1 VKSKLNKLRDQKKDQ
16 KDCFFFDQLFFHGPC
31 LTNSSKS
38 SDDFGKPATKKM
50 RCFRLMNLGLGGLLK
65 VTEHAET
72 NGSSSLKIHDIFGQD
87 DGLFGA
93 GIASCDTTVG
103 DPRQRLAA
111 HLHTKI
117 QTT

>member
-1 VKSKLNKLRDQKKDQ
+1 
-16 KDCFFFDQLFFHGPC
+16 
-31 LTNSSKS
+31 
-38 SDDFGKPATKKM
+38 M

-93 GIASCDTTVG
+93 GIATCDTTVG